1 MYIATTEDFMNHYYD
16 YLSVNMDPEV
26 VIKLMESQ
34 QLLNKNNFVAVSS
47 DYQKNCLILQQISLM
62 NVKEIL
68 SFSKLLLTSDSQ
80 KHIGQMLIKGEISS
94 SYVIN
99 YKVFRFSHMSSN
111 VCRFPICN

>member
-1 MYIATTEDFMNHYYD
+1 
-16 YLSVNMDPEV
+16 MDPEIV
-26 VIKLMESQ
+26 TKLMESQ
-34 QLLNKNNFVAVSS
+34 QLLNKNNLIAASS

-68 SFSKLLLTSDSQ
+68 LFSELLLTSDSQ

-99 YKVFRFSHMSSN
+99 YSVYIFSHGL
-111 VCRFPICN
+111 

>member
-1 MYIATTEDFMNHYYD
+1 
-16 YLSVNMDPEV
+16 MDPEV
-26 VIKLMESQ
+26 VTKLMESQ
-34 QLLNKNNFVAVSS
+34 QLLNKNNLMAAST

-68 SFSKLLLTSDSQ
+68 LFSELLLTSDRQ

-99 YKVFRFSHMSSN
+99 YSVYIFSHGL
-111 VCRFPICN
+111 

>member
-1 MYIATTEDFMNHYYD
+1 
-16 YLSVNMDPEV
+16 MDPEIV
-26 VIKLMESQ
+26 TKVMESQ
-34 QLLNKNNFVAVSS
+34 QLLNKNNLMAASS

-68 SFSKLLLTSDSQ
+68 LFSELLLTSDSQ

-99 YKVFRFSHMSSN
+99 YSVYIFSHGL
-111 VCRFPICN
+111 